1 MEPQAILDGILERS
15 SERRT
20 PCGEGDMVWRV
31 WGESGLEKKTVVLL
45 HGGSGSWNHWI
56 RTIPALED
64 DFHLI
69 VGDLPGCGSSDSAPE
84 PYDAASLARIV
95 SDGLFQLVPEDG
107 SYDMVCFSFGGV
119 ISGLVAQAQ
128 GKRLRSL
135 TIVGTP
141 ILGLT
146 KGGKAN
152 DLRAVPADA
161 TPREAEPLYRHN
173 LEKLMVHDPAAIDH
187 LAMTLHMEN
196 MANVRLR
203 SRGIAARHPMVND
216 LVGVTCDLNF
226 IFGEHDPTLHPSLA
240 GVHDYVH
247 EQHPDARFEIVP
259 GAGHWVP
266 YETPDAFNDLI
277 RDILS
282 R

>member
-1 MEPQAILDGILERS
+1 MEPRAVLDGILERS
-15 SERRT
+15 TERRT

-31 WGESGLEKKTVVLL
+31 WGAGGPDKKTVVLL
-45 HGGSGSWNHWI
+45 HGGSGSWNHWV

-64 DFHLI
+64 DFRLI
-69 VGDLPGCGSSDSAPE
+69 VADLPGCGSSDSAPE
-84 PYDAASLARIV
+84 PYDAASLAGIV
-95 SDGLFQLVPEDG
+95 SDGLFDLIPAGET
-107 SYDMVCFSFGGV
+107 YDMVCFSFGGV

-128 GKRLRSL
+128 AERMQIL

-141 ILGLT
+141 ILGLI

-161 TPREAEPLYRHN
+161 TPEEAAPLYRHN
-173 LEKLMVHDPAAIDH
+173 LEKLMVHDPAVIDD

-203 SRGIAARHPMVND
+203 SRGTARRHPVAHD
-216 LVGVTCDLNF
+216 LDGLDCALSF
-226 IFGEHDPTLHPSLA
+226 IFGEHDPTLHPSLEGIRA
-240 GVHDYVH
+240 HVAA
-247 EQHPDARFEIVP
+247 EHPDARFEIVP

>member
-1 MEPQAILDGILERS
+1 MEPRAILDGILDRS
-15 SERRT
+15 TEVRT
-20 PCGEGDMVWRV
+20 PCGDGEMVWRV
-31 WGESGLEKKTVVLL
+31 WGAHGADRKTVVLL
-45 HGGSGSWNHWI
+45 HGGSGSWNHWV

-64 DFHLI
+64 DFRLI
-69 VGDLPGCGSSDSAPE
+69 VADLPGCGSSDSAPE
-84 PYDAASLARIV
+84 PYDAASLAGIV
-95 SDGLFQLVPEDG
+95 SKGLFDLIPAGE
-107 SYDMVCFSFGGV
+107 SHDMVCFSFGGV

-128 GKRLRSL
+128 AERLQSL

-141 ILGLT
+141 ILGLV

-161 TPREAEPLYRHN
+161 TPAEAEPLYRHN
-173 LEKLMVHDPAAIDH
+173 LEKLMVHDPAAIDD

-203 SRGIAARHPMVND
+203 SRGIAARHPVAHD
-216 LVGVTCDLNF
+216 LIGLTCDLNF
-226 IFGEHDPTLHPSLA
+226 IFGQHDPTLHPSLA
-240 GVHDYVH
+240 GVRDHVAA
-247 EQHPDARFEIVP
+247 QHPDARFEIVP

-266 YETPDAFNDLI
+266 YESPDVFNDLI